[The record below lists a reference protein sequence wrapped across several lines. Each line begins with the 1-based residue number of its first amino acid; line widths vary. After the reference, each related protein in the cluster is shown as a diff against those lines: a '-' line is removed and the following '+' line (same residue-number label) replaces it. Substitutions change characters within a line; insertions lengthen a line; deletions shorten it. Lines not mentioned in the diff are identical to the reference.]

1 MSETNE
7 PANALQT
14 LDFGAVKTRKTDL
27 SKFSSGGSR
36 FLRRLQL
43 NDNNQFVKQ
52 GLISPGHW
60 GIPVSA
66 KEITD
71 LGKSID
77 LLLFAV
83 REKCLDMNGEKPLA
97 VFEPSH
103 PDFERIYWEVY
114 DQDKYLENG
123 GELDDNGIACS
134 PNVKKPAIRG
144 LNGFMHGAS
153 FLVFER
159 TTESL
164 FELYLA
170 NGSGREEAKRMDVFL
185 PIDGERAAELGC
197 EPRNPVP
204 CTLQG
209 KYINGK
215 THQWWAP
222 EVLKCSDTLFNLPP
236 AQQLFAEIT
245 KFVEVDFEGGDDS
258 EEAEEGDRAR

>member
-1 MSETNE
+1 MSE
-7 PANALQT
+7 PQNALQT

-27 SKFSSGGSR
+27 SKFSTGGSR

-43 NDNNQFVKQ
+43 NDNNQYVKK

-66 KEITD
+66 EEITD
-71 LGKSID
+71 LGKKID

-97 VFEPSH
+97 VFEPTH

-114 DQDKYLENG
+114 DQDKFLAAG
-123 GELDDNGIACS
+123 GQLTDDGLNDS
-134 PNVKKPAIRG
+134 PSVKLTPIRG

-159 TTESL
+159 STSQL
-164 FELYLA
+164 YELYLA
-170 NGSGREEAKRMDVFL
+170 NGSGREEAKRMEVFL
-185 PIDGERAAELGC
+185 PIDGDTAESLGC
-197 EPRNPVP
+197 EPRNPTP

-222 EVLKCSDTLFNLPP
+222 EVLKCSDNMFDLPP
-236 AQQLFAEIT
+236 MQTLVAEIN
-245 KFVEVDFEGGDDS
+245 KFVEADYEGGDDS
-258 EEAEEGDRAR
+258 EDAEEGERAR